1 MTWLYLATVETT
13 PTDSRIQRHSRSL
26 MTSDRA
32 AAGSQPKSSARG
44 AIGMGPSRALS
55 ARALATEV

>member
-13 PTDSRIQRHSRSL
+13 PTDSRIQRRYRST

-44 AIGMGPSRALS
+44 VVGGSPSRAPS
-55 ARALATEV
+55 ACVPATEV